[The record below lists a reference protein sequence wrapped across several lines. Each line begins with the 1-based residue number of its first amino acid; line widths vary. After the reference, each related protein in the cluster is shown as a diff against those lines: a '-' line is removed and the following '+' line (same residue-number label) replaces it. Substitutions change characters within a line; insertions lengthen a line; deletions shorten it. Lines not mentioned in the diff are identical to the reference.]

1 MKTSLALIFLLSQYL
16 ILTRADDVVVDSIF
30 TPNPS
35 TDDPNQSITALLTTL
50 ATSLADNQ
58 ATAVSVSANS
68 SAQTTQ
74 ASNDTQTTTT
84 SGISTASTAP
94 AINQTSTA
102 SQANQT
108 TSGISTASWTT
119 SNQTSNNA
127 TTAAS
132 STIPTNPTTSWI
144 VKTTTNDANGLHY
157 KSLINYF
164 SIVIISLYVYLF

>member
-1 MKTSLALIFLLSQYL
+1 MKTSLLVLIALLSHCL

-30 TPNPS
+30 TPNPM
-35 TDDPNQSITALLTTL
+35 TDDPNQSITTLVTTL

-58 ATAVSVSANS
+58 TTAVSVSANS

-74 ASNDTQTTTT
+74 ASNDTQTTTA
-84 SGISTASTAP
+84 SDVSTASTAP

-119 SNQTSNNA
+119 SNA

-132 STIPTNPTTSWI
+132 SAIPTNPTTSWMI
-144 VKTTTNDANGLHY
+144 KTTTNDANGLHY

-164 SIVIISLYVYLF
+164 SIFIISLYVYLF